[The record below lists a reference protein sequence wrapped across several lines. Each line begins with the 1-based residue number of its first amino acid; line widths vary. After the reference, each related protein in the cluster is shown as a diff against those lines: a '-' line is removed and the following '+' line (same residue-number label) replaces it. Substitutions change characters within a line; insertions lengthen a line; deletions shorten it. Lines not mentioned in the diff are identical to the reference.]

1 MGHNVEHLLL
11 KRQTCVLKQPWLR
24 ITLFQ
29 HQDIIFRNTNLGE
42 LKYELFIGKS
52 TEDAEFLKL

>member
-1 MGHNVEHLLL
+1 MCIETALA
-11 KRQTCVLKQPWLR
+11 C

>member
-11 KRQTCVLKQPWLR
+11 KRQTCESKQPWLR
-24 ITLFQ
+24 VTLFQ
-29 HQDIIFRNTNLGE
+29 HQNIIFRNTNLGE

-52 TEDAEFLKL
+52 TEDAEFLKI